1 MSAGLTA
8 TIHIPTSGNNKGR
21 SSAVA
26 WYEAGYGEHLL
37 SVIPPPPIATLS
49 PDSHIKPEAMG
60 KAAGRRNGSGRWSG
74 YNWRTHRTTRAEAE
88 KMDADRANLGLKA
101 ALFPGFDIDATDERL
116 AAAATE
122 VLESFF
128 PGAAYRVGNS
138 PKRLYPFRLAAG
150 ADPFRKR
157 ILAATYEGKA
167 HKVEAL
173 GNGQYYVVSGFHPV
187 TRQQYLWTRG
197 APVAADLPEIDSAMV
212 GMVLAAIQ
220 AKWESMGAVCGA
232 VSGGGGGEGGRA
244 TVDQESLKAKDLDL
258 LRRVMEFL
266 PNDYA
271 DRGDYIR
278 VGVALCA
285 ATQDDPE
292 LGRELFP
299 CWAAKWEGGNEPDE
313 VEADW
318 DSFTQMAPW
327 QIGAQWLYDLAQ
339 GRGFNMAVE
348 EFAAVPGVVAPEVGT
363 SATAPDMDR
372 SLVPLMRPDYSN
384 DDGNAER
391 FVRLYGEDVKYC
403 IERKC
408 WFVWDG
414 RRWNRDDGPAVER
427 RAVESMHEFLKQAAV
442 ALHVD
447 SRERLIK
454 FAVESRN
461 ARRIQALLAMAK
473 SKLAVSASQFD
484 TNPYLLNFQ
493 NGTLD
498 VRTGSLSPHDRRH
511 LITRIVHCN
520 YNPAAKC
527 PRFLDL
533 LAWVM
538 EGAPEMVGYLQ
549 RAFGYSL
556 TGSTQDKVFF
566 VCHGP
571 SNTGKTTVLRT
582 VMRTFKEYSTA
593 IQMESLTQRPGFESS
608 NAQSDLADL
617 NGTRFALTSET
628 EKGLHFNEAL
638 IKRITQGGGRIKY
651 ARKYE
656 NPVEFEETHKLW
668 FDANHMPVAKD
679 GTGLFERLR
688 QIPFNN
694 VVTDDRRDNGLG
706 EKLAAEMEGVAAW
719 VAAGAIEWAARGSLG
734 EPEQVKRA
742 GAEYKRSQ
750 DSVEGWARACLIP
763 DPEGR
768 ATFRELQGSY
778 EAYCQ
783 RMHRT
788 PIDPHLLPDQLRRR
802 GLSNTKVGGQRGWR
816 GAKIGGDE
824 FDVVED
830 GE

>member
-1 MSAGLTA
+1 MPPVLDTIPARPTDGRILAGDL
-8 TIHIPTSGNNKGR
+8 HRG
-21 SSAVA
+21 
-26 WYEAGYGEHLL
+26 GYGEDLV
-37 SVIPPPPIATLS
+37 SVIPPVGKLS
-49 PDSHIKPEAMG
+49 PNSKIKPESMG
-60 KAAGRRNGSGRWSG
+60 KAPGRLNAVDEWAGAASWND
-74 YNWRTHRTTRAEAE
+74 HRTTRAEAQE
-88 KMDADRANLGLKA
+88 MDDTGASVGLRAEVFPAFDVDVTHPKA
-101 ALFPGFDIDATDERL
+101 AKIIEDVIRQRFPSVAQR
-116 AAAATE
+116 
-122 VLESFF
+122 V
-128 PGAAYRVGNS
+128 GAA
-138 PKRLYPFRLAAG
+138 PKALFPFRLAAG
-150 ADPFRKR
+150 AAPFKKMV
-157 ILAATYEGKA
+157 LAFIFAGDRF
-167 HKVEAL
+167 KVEVL
-173 GNGQYYVVSGFHPV
+173 GDG
-187 TRQQYLWTRG
+187 QQYVISGIHPKTKRPYQWPQGCPT
-197 APVAADLPEIDSAMV
+197 ADSLPEIDGEKANE
-212 GMVLAAIQ
+212 LLEEIRKALEAA
-220 AKWESMGAVCGA
+220 GADCEP
-232 VSGGGGGEGGRA
+232 VSGVGARA
-244 TVDQESLKAKDLDL
+244 DRSDINQDSLKADDLGL
-258 LRRVMEFL
+258 LRRAVEAIPNRQEDRREF
-266 PNDYA
+266 YVQMCIAIKAAGA
-271 DRGDYIR
+271 DLDMWMN
-278 VGVALCA
+278 
-285 ATQDDPE
+285 
-292 LGRELFP
+292 
-299 CWAAKWEGGNEPDE
+299 WAAKWEGGNDPEYDLRTWEDLHPPFE
-313 VEADW
+313 
-318 DSFTQMAPW
+318 
-327 QIGAQWLYDLAQ
+327 IGAEWIYSEA
-339 GRGFNMAVE
+339 RKHGFDNAAE
-348 EFAAVPGVVAPEVGT
+348 EFTTIPGATAPESGT
-363 SATAPDMDR
+363 SATVPNRDR
-372 SLVPLMRPDYSN
+372 SLIPLMGPDHFN

-391 FVRLYGEDVKYC
+391 FVQLYGQDAKYC
-403 IERKC
+403 KKRKC

-414 RRWNRDDGPAVER
+414 RRWQRDEGSKVEGWAVDAMR
-427 RAVESMHEFLKQAAV
+427 EFLKQAAGH
-442 ALHVD
+442 ADH
-447 SRERLIK
+447 RERLLK
-454 FAVESRN
+454 FAVESLN
-461 ARRIQALLAMAK
+461 VRRIKSLLEMAEG
-473 SKLAVSASQFD
+473 KLGIAADKFD
-484 TNPYLLNFQ
+484 TNPYLLNFE

-498 VRTGSLSPHDRRH
+498 VRTGSLTPHDRRH

-668 FDANHMPVAKD
+668 FDANHMPVVKD

-706 EKLAAEMEGVAAW
+706 EKLAAEVEGIAAW
-719 VAAGAIEWAARGSLG
+719 VAAGAIEWAARGSLS

-750 DSVEGWARACLIP
+750 DSVEGWARTCLVLG
-763 DPEGR
+763 PEGR
-768 ATFRELQGSY
+768 ATFRELQESY

-816 GAKIGGDE
+816 GASIGGGE